1 MDMAAG
7 EEGDGVAAAGAGEE
21 GEAVAAAAGAGEEGE
36 AVVVAVVAG
45 AGEVA
50 AGEEG
55 DAVAAGETE
64 AICLGIGSKLDQ
76 LNIYESLHVHM
87 YRVVEKYE

>member
-7 EEGDGVAAAGAGEE
+7 EEGDGVAAAAGEE
-21 GEAVAAAAGAGEEGE
+21 GDAVAAVAGGGEEGDAVAVEAGAGEEGD
-36 AVVVAVVAG
+36 
-45 AGEVA
+45 EV
-50 AGEEG
+50 
-55 DAVAAGETE
+55 AVAAGETE

-76 LNIYESLHVHM
+76 QLNIYKSLHVHM